1 MYSVLPLT
9 VAAPT
14 PELFVPGRQSGDNM
28 TSAIALLQLIAIAPP
43 RTIAD
48 KAIPKRVDLHFFLQP
63 VNSETTSHFCVLWFH
78 ITLYIL
84 FIYIFLQNHYIG
96 HNCVFTEIRDRGIFI
111 NWCSRLT
118 PSLSMT
124 LRRCVQTVLLD
135 IPKVWEIHSRSFPSL
150 V

>member
-48 KAIPKRVDLHFFLQP
+48 KAIPRRVDLHFFLQL
-63 VNSETTSHFCVLWFH
+63 VNSETTSHFWVVWFQM
-78 ITLYIL
+78 TLYIL
-84 FIYIFLQNHYIG
+84 FITLILLNVHY
-96 HNCVFTEIRDRGIFI
+96 N
-111 NWCSRLT
+111 
-118 PSLSMT
+118 
-124 LRRCVQTVLLD
+124 
-135 IPKVWEIHSRSFPSL
+135 
-150 V
+150 